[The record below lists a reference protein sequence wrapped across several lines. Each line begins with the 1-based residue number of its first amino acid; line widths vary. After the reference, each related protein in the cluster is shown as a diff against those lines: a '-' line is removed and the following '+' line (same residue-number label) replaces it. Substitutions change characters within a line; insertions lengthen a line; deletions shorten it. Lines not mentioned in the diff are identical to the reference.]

1 MNVEEHKHM
10 QFLLAEIN
18 RFAKNWGAPNEWR
31 RQVLS
36 HHRFSMSGEAEVFQ
50 DRINDLQRTGAKAA
64 FDYFEGLVSAIVQ
77 MRRDRKDRQE
87 YHPVI
92 EQKAKSKVYADRVL
106 SDLFQRSRFDVN
118 SGTAQLDP
126 ADEKTPSYRRS
137 NDITVPISWFKSVY
151 EKDLYA
157 VKAPEGMRFT
167 LSAKK
172 RDIKFL
178 RQDNI
183 DAYRVVLVGTKDGI
197 AFTED
202 RWLLVQE
209 GYEKRVHS
217 VGNDV
222 AKAHSLLKRRVKAEI
237 LDQLLGDL

>member
-1 MNVEEHKHM
+1 MNIEEYKHM
-10 QFLLAEIN
+10 QFLLAEID
-18 RFAKNWGAPNEWR
+18 RFAKSWGAPSEWR

-36 HHRFSMSGEAEVFQ
+36 HQRFSMNGEAEAFQ
-50 DRINDLQRTGAKAA
+50 DSINDLQRTGAKAA
-64 FDYFEGLVSAIVQ
+64 YNYFEGLTSAVVQ

-106 SDLFQRSRFDVN
+106 SDLFQRSRFHVEA
-118 SGTAQLDP
+118 GIAQLDP
-126 ADEKTPSYRRS
+126 ADKNTPSYRRS
-137 NDITVPISWFKSVY
+137 NDLTVPISWFKSVY

-157 VKAPEGMRFT
+157 VKAPEGIRFT

-178 RQDNI
+178 KQDNI
-183 DAYRVVLVGTKDGI
+183 DAYRVVLIGTKDGI
-197 AFTED
+197 AFTEN

-209 GYEKRVHS
+209 GYEKRVHA
-217 VGNDV
+217 VGDDV

>member
-1 MNVEEHKHM
+1 M
-10 QFLLAEIN
+10 QFLLTEID
-18 RFAKNWGAPNEWR
+18 RFVESWGAPNEWR
-31 RQVLS
+31 KQVRT
-36 HHRFSMSGEAEVFQ
+36 HHRHGMSGEAEAFQ
-50 DRINDLQRTGAKAA
+50 DSLDDLQGTGARAA
-64 FDYFEGLVSAIVQ
+64 FEYFERLASAVMQ
-77 MRRDRKDRQE
+77 MRRDRKDRQP

-106 SDLFQRSRFDVN
+106 SDLFQRSRFDVDA
-118 SGTAQLDP
+118 GTAQLDP
-126 ADEKTPSYRRS
+126 ADKNTPSYRRS
-137 NDITVPISWFKSVY
+137 NDLTVPISWFKSVF

-178 RQDNI
+178 KQDNI

-209 GYEKRVHS
+209 GYEKRVHA

-237 LDQLLGDL
+237 LDQLLGDI

>member
-1 MNVEEHKHM
+1 MNIEQHKHM
-10 QFLLAEIN
+10 QFLLTEID
-18 RFAKNWGAPNEWR
+18 RFAESWGAPNEWR
-31 RQVLS
+31 KQALK
-36 HHRFSMSGEAEVFQ
+36 HHRYAMSGEAEAFQ
-50 DRINDLQRTGAKAA
+50 DSLDDLQGTGARAA
-64 FDYFEGLVSAIVQ
+64 FEYFERLVSAVAQ

-118 SGTAQLDP
+118 AGTAQLDP

-137 NDITVPISWFKSVY
+137 NDITVPISWFKSVF

>member
-1 MNVEEHKHM
+1 MNIEQYKHM
-10 QFLLAEIN
+10 QFLLTEID
-18 RFAKNWGAPNEWR
+18 RFVESWGAPNEWR
-31 RQVLS
+31 KQVRT
-36 HHRFSMSGEAEVFQ
+36 HHRHGMSGEAEAFQ
-50 DRINDLQRTGAKAA
+50 DSLDDLQGTGARAA
-64 FDYFEGLVSAIVQ
+64 FEYFERLASAVMQ
-77 MRRDRKDRQE
+77 MRRDRKDRQP

-106 SDLFQRSRFDVN
+106 SDLFQRSRFDVDA
-118 SGTAQLDP
+118 GTAQLDP
-126 ADEKTPSYRRS
+126 ADKNTPSYRRS
-137 NDITVPISWFKSVY
+137 NDLTVPISWFKSVF

-178 RQDNI
+178 KQDNI

-209 GYEKRVHS
+209 GYEKRVHA

-222 AKAHSLLKRRVKAEI
+222 AKAHSLLNRRVKAEI
-237 LDQLLGDL
+237 LDQLLGDI